1 MTTPARARS
10 IATPLAAV
18 AALAAA
24 AVVGC
29 ASTQA
34 TVGEQYDGR
43 LPRPE
48 RIVVY
53 RFATSPDEVTLDR
66 SPTVVAAWK
75 MQGLSA
81 SAERRE
87 VAREVADAVADNLVS
102 KLRALGFQTELG
114 EGPLPPDAG
123 RVLVIGG
130 QFLSINEGVRAERVV
145 IGLGAGR
152 SDVVTAVQVF
162 EHMGEARRVVDQ
174 FEVDAKSGRKP
185 GAAETMGV
193 GAAAG
198 TVATAAAVTA
208 AAAIGSEA
216 FGANVEADAKRT
228 AEKIAAVLHDFF
240 VRQGWIPP
248 AS

>member
-1 MTTPARARS
+1 MTARASRRS
-10 IATPLAAV
+10 TATHLVVAAALAV
-18 AALAAA
+18 AAA
-24 AVVGC
+24 GC

-34 TVGEQYDGR
+34 TTGEQYGGR
-43 LPRPE
+43 LPRPD

-66 SPTVVAAWK
+66 SPPVVAAWK

-81 SAERRE
+81 SEEERE
-87 VAREVADAVADNLVS
+87 VARSVSAAVADNLVAT
-102 KLRALGFQTELG
+102 LRAQGFQAEVG
-114 EGPLPPDAG
+114 YEPVAPDAS

-152 SDVVTAVQVF
+152 SDVVTTVQVV
-162 EHMGEARRVVDQ
+162 ENLDGARRLVDQ
-174 FEVDAKSGRKP
+174 FEVDATRGRKP

-198 TVATAAAVTA
+198 TVATAAVATA
-208 AAAIGSEA
+208 ATTVGSEA
-216 FGANVEADAKRT
+216 FGADVQADAKRT
-228 AEKIAAVLHDFF
+228 AEKIAAVLSQFF
-240 VRQGWIPP
+240 VRQGWITPG
-248 AS
+248 S